1 MDKQKKERRIKGTL
15 INAIPFF
22 LLSLLM
28 DYLLKGTLTIEM
40 LFRTIFVSIVSG
52 FLFTFFFTPSS
63 GKNASL
69 APYACIRQ
77 KRSVQGRR
85 N

>member
-52 FLFTFFFTPSS
+52 FLFTFFVTPSS
-63 GKNASL
+63 GKKS
-69 APYACIRQ
+69 
-77 KRSVQGRR
+77 
-85 N
+85 